1 MLANTGTAKAAAE
14 LPRKLGL
21 LDSISIV
28 SGTMIGA
35 GIFIV
40 PASIA
45 RELPSATAILAVW
58 VVAGIISF
66 FGALAYA
73 ELGAMLPQ
81 SGGQYVYL
89 REAYGPL
96 TAFLCGWA
104 AFLIIQS
111 GSIATVAVG
120 LGIYATYLFPDTPGL
135 RWAPAVAI
143 MIFTFINY
151 RGVKAGARTQNIFT
165 LLKVSGLA
173 LLISSAFLYR
183 GPVALEW
190 DSPAAVLSLRS
201 VAIAMLGCFLAYD
214 GWQYIAFVAGEVRNP
229 QRNLPVALA
238 VGTGIVIVLY
248 LLANLAYM
256 RVLPLSQIASTE
268 RVAAAVSEYT
278 MGSGGAAL
286 VALTIM
292 LSCAGAA
299 NGAILSSPRIYFAQ
313 ARDGLFFQRF
323 AEIHPRFQTPAFS
336 ILVQGIWSMLL
347 TLTGSYETL
356 LSYVLFAM
364 WLFHAMAVFGVII
377 LRRKNGNL
385 PRPYRMW
392 GYPVAPLL
400 FTAFALAFVINTFI
414 SRPVPSLLGA
424 LIIASGIPTYWLWR
438 RQARRRPL
446 AGCA

>member
-1 MLANTGTAKAAAE
+1 
-14 LPRKLGL
+14 
-21 LDSISIV
+21 
-28 SGTMIGA
+28 
-35 GIFIV
+35 
-40 PASIA
+40 
-45 RELPSATAILAVW
+45 
-58 VVAGIISF
+58 
-66 FGALAYA
+66 
-73 ELGAMLPQ
+73 
-81 SGGQYVYL
+81 
-89 REAYGPL
+89 
-96 TAFLCGWA
+96 
-104 AFLIIQS
+104 
-111 GSIATVAVG
+111 
-120 LGIYATYLFPDTPGL
+120 
-135 RWAPAVAI
+135 
-143 MIFTFINY
+143 
-151 RGVKAGARTQNIFT
+151 
-165 LLKVSGLA
+165 LLKVAGLA

-190 DSPAAVLSLRS
+190 ASPASVLSLRS

-229 QRNLPVALA
+229 QRNLPLALGL
-238 VGTGIVIVLY
+238 GTGAVIILY

-268 RVAAAVSEYT
+268 RVAAVVSEQT
-278 MGSGGAAL
+278 MGSAGAAL

-323 AEIHPRFQTPAFS
+323 AEIHPRFQTPGFS

-377 LRRKNGNL
+377 LRRKDGNR

-414 SRPVPSLLGA
+414 SRPIPSLLGA

-438 RQARRRPL
+438 RQARRLSR
-446 AGCA
+446 AGMA